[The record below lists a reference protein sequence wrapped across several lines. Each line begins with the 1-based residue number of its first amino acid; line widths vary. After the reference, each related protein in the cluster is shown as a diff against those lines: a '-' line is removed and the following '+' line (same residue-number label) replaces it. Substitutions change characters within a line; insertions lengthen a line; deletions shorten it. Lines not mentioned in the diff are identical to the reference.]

1 MSEKTIAEIL
11 MAKVKYEE
19 EIGEFL
25 RLRAREFTEET
36 SVSIQE
42 ISIGIERIQSA
53 PTGLNL
59 HLYRILDLTLEL
71 DWEGTLDG
79 PLS

>member
-25 RLRAREFTEET
+25 RLKAREFTEAT
-36 SVSIQE
+36 NVSIQN

-59 HLYRILDLTLEL
+59 HLYRISDLTLEL